1 MINID
6 YDSTCSSII
15 PLPRYAPTLVDNGR
29 ESQIFI
35 PRLCLI
41 FPLTVNC
48 HRTSVFNND
57 SPKKTTVQN
66 DRLTGLWNRVAMY
79 MYNRF
84 YTIRQCD
91 GQTDGQ
97 ADIYKYRTSDKYT
110 REKLWGMNGIGT
122 HPYMKFPPQNSCKD
136 DIVIYSTD
144 KHAFTWRDANAW
156 FNTTTITSYAC
167 IWVLSVI
174 DIVWKKSKFYNISN
188 L

>member
-1 MINID
+1 MILHV
-6 YDSTCSSII
+6 YSII

-122 HPYMKFPPQNSCKD
+122 HRYMKFPPQTLAKTILWFIPLTN
-136 DIVIYSTD
+136 TRL
-144 KHAFTWRDANAW
+144 RDV
-156 FNTTTITSYAC
+156 TRMPGSIQQP
-167 IWVLSVI
+167 
-174 DIVWKKSKFYNISN
+174 
-188 L
+188 